1 MESKKNNYKKPA
13 MRVLEIQDQECLL
26 GQQSDPYG
34 QAREQNSNWS
44 SEDWSDYTQ
53 DGTANN
59 KAVLSKGGNVRPVMS
74 L

>member
-26 GQQSDPYG
+26 GTQSDPYG

-44 SEDWSDYTQ
+44 SED
-53 DGTANN
+53 
-59 KAVLSKGGNVRPVMS
+59 
-74 L
+74 